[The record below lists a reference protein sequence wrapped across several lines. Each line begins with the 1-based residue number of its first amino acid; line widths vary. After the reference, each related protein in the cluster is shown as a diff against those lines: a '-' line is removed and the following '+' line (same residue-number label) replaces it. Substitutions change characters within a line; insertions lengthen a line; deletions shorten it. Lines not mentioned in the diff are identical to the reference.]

1 MRGLTLAG
9 EPMEESMSKGRVK
22 YFNDLKGWGF
32 ITSEDTEQDIFVHYS
47 AIKME
52 GFKTLKEGQEVQYEL
67 TKTEQGPR
75 ALNVT
80 LAVLAD

>member
-1 MRGLTLAG
+1 
-9 EPMEESMSKGRVK
+9 MSKGRVK

-32 ITSEDTEQDIFVHYS
+32 ITSEGIEQDIFVHYS

-75 ALNVT
+75 AQNVT
-80 LAVLAD
+80 LAELAE